1 MDDDEKQKRLAAMMD
16 NAKYVLFNPLYNSQK
31 WPRQSFSLQYQYSIK
46 HISDENKKDIN
57 QVIISWTDTKF
68 SKLKS

>member
-16 NAKYVLFNPLYNSQK
+16 NAKYVLFNPLFNSQK

-46 HISDENKKDIN
+46 QSKAVKKDIN